1 MKLIPTVSG
10 RKIKSK
16 WALLA
21 VAGLMAL
28 LLVLAACG
36 EAATATPEPAEEES
50 ETTMDTGDDAMDD
63 GDAMVSHLRPKS
75 EWTAEEPA
83 TLEEIEAE
91 LARFRGQSFTQA
103 SWGGG
108 WQAAIRQAHMIPF
121 AEKFGIQ
128 VVEDSPVELAKIK
141 AMVET
146 GNVTWDVVDF
156 GTRWVYTLG
165 IPGFLEEL
173 DPAIHGGYLSGNPE
187 ITQTPWS
194 GGAGV
199 LWSTGLAYSLEA
211 YPNHEGAPKNWVDFW
226 DVEGVPGHRSLGDR
240 PNENVIFAQMALNPN
255 VFDTAEGRNSIAS
268 LDDAQVEESFNHL
281 RLIKDELVNWWRTGT
296 DCPQGLIAG
305 DYTICSAWNGRIW
318 NAQQEDDNSPLYYC
332 YECGHINQT
341 GVYSVPKG
349 SPNLE
354 LAELYM
360 AWMGYPENAVQ
371 VSNYITYGPLHADA
385 VILAQEVIDP
395 AIVDAL
401 PTSPIALEKVIIMDE
416 YWLGTNLDEGQMLI
430 ERHQALTQE

>member
-1 MKLIPTVSG
+1 MNRLRSLPR
-10 RKIKSK
+10 RKVKKS
-16 WALLA
+16 WALLV
-21 VAGLMAL
+21 VAGLTAL

-36 EAATATPEPAEEES
+36 EAATATPEPEVEEP
-50 ETTMDTGDDAMDD
+50 ETTMDDDAAMDE
-63 GDAMVSHLRPKS
+63 GDSMVSHVRPKS
-75 EWTAEEPA
+75 EWTAEDPA

-91 LARFRGQSFTQA
+91 LANYRGDSFTQA
-103 SWGGG
+103 SWGGA
-108 WQAAIRQAHMIPF
+108 WQAAIRQGHMIPF

-165 IPGFLEEL
+165 EPGFLAEL
-173 DPAIHGGYLSGNPE
+173 DPAIHNGYLSGNPE

-199 LWSTGLAYSLEA
+199 LWSTGMAYTLDE
-211 YPNHEGAPKNWVDFW
+211 YPDHEGAPKNWADFW
-226 DVEGVPGHRSLGDR
+226 DVDGIDGHRSLGNR
-240 PNENVIFAQMALNPN
+240 PNENVIFAQMALNPD
-255 VFDTAEGRNSIAS
+255 VFDTAEGRASIAS
-268 LDDAQVEESFNHL
+268 LDDAQVDQSFAHL
-281 RLIKDELVNWWRTGT
+281 ELIKDHLVNWWHTGT
-296 DCPQGLIAG
+296 DCPQGLLSG

-341 GVYSVPKG
+341 GVYSIPEG
-349 SPNLE
+349 SPNQE

-371 VSNYITYGPLHADA
+371 VSNYITYGPLHAEA
-385 VILAQEVIDP
+385 VKLAADVIDP
-395 AIVDAL
+395 AILNDL

-416 YWLGTNLDEGQMLI
+416 YWLGTNLDAGQMLI
-430 ERHQALTQE
+430 ERFQALQQQ

>member
-1 MKLIPTVSG
+1 MRRSMEMLRG
-10 RKIKSK
+10 RKNRGV
-16 WALLA
+16 LLLVA
-21 VAGLMAL
+21 AGLLTL

-36 EAATATPEPAEEES
+36 ESATATPEPS
-50 ETTMDTGDDAMDD
+50 DDSDTAMDSD
-63 GDAMVSHLRPKS
+63 GDAMDGDGDSMASDLRPRS
-75 EWTAEEPA
+75 EWTAENPA
-83 TLEEIEAE
+83 TLAELEAE
-91 LARFRGQSFTQA
+91 IANYRGASFTQA

-165 IPGFLEEL
+165 IPGFLAEL
-173 DPAIHGGYLSGNPE
+173 DPAVHNGYLSGNPE
-187 ITQTPWS
+187 VTQTPWS

-199 LWSTGLAYSLEA
+199 LWSTGMAYSLDA
-211 YPNHEGAPKNWVDFW
+211 YPDHEGAPKDWADFW
-226 DVEGVPGHRSLGDR
+226 DHEGVPGHRSLGNR
-240 PNENVIFAQMALNPN
+240 PNENVIFAQMALYPEKMES
-255 VFDTAEGRNSIAS
+255 VEGRNSIAS
-268 LDDAQVEESFNHL
+268 LDDAQVDESFAHL
-281 RLIKDELVNWWRTGT
+281 RVIKDELVNWWHTGT

-305 DYTICSAWNGRIW
+305 DYDICSAWNGRIW
-318 NAQQEDDNSPLYYC
+318 NAQQEDENSPLYYC

-349 SPNLE
+349 SPNQD

-360 AWMGYPENAVQ
+360 AWMGYPTNAVE
-371 VSNYITYGPLHADA
+371 VSNYITYGPLHAEA
-385 VILAQEVIDP
+385 VKLTSERIDP
-395 AIVDAL
+395 AIVNDL
-401 PTSPIALEKVIIMDE
+401 PTAPKALEKVIIMDE
-416 YWLGTNLDEGQMLI
+416 YWLGTNLDAGQMLI
-430 ERHQALTQE
+430 ERFQALQQE